1 MPSKPS
7 SRPERRDPAWNPPG
21 LVVGVDEVGRG
32 PLVGPVVVA
41 AVMLDETRPIRG
53 LRDSKAL
60 SARRREALH
69 DEIMA
74 HALCVSVAQA
84 SAAEIDALNV
94 LQATLLAMQR
104 AVRGLRLPPARVL
117 VDGNRLP
124 QLAVPA
130 EAVVKGDAKVA
141 CIAAASI
148 VAKVRR
154 DRWCET
160 LHERWPQY
168 GFDAH
173 KGYPTPAHLQAL
185 RALGPC
191 PEHRRSFAP
200 VRQALQQE
208 HGGEGVGR

>member
-1 MPSKPS
+1 MPSKKS
-7 SRPERRDPAWNPPG
+7 SPAERCGVAWEQPG

-41 AVMLDETRPIRG
+41 AVMLDDQRPIRG

-60 SARRREALH
+60 SPRRREALH

-74 HALCVSVAQA
+74 HALCVSIAEA
-84 SAAEIDALNV
+84 SAGEIDALNV
-94 LQATLLAMQR
+94 LQATMLAMQR
-104 AVRGLRLPPARVL
+104 AVRGLRLPPSRVL

-124 QLAVPA
+124 PLAVPA
-130 EAVVKGDAKVA
+130 QAIVKGDARVA

-154 DRWCET
+154 DRWCLT
-160 LHERWPQY
+160 LHERFPQY

-200 VRQALQQE
+200 VRLALQALQAP
-208 HGGEGVGR
+208 

>member
-1 MPSKPS
+1 MRSRKS
-7 SRPERRDPAWNPPG
+7 SGPEAGELPWAVPG

-41 AVMLDETRPIRG
+41 AVMLDDERPIRG

-60 SARRREALH
+60 SPRRREALH

-74 HALCVSVAQA
+74 HALCVSIAEA
-84 SAAEIDALNV
+84 SAAEVDALNV
-94 LQATLLAMQR
+94 LQATMMAMQR
-104 AVRGLRLPPARVL
+104 AVRGLRLPPSRVL

-124 QLAVPA
+124 PLAVPA
-130 EAVVKGDAKVA
+130 QAVVKGDARVA

-154 DRWCET
+154 DRWCQA
-160 LHERWPQY
+160 LDERWPDY
-168 GFDAH
+168 GFAAH

-200 VRQALQQE
+200 VRQVLRDE
-208 HGGEGVGR
+208 P